1 MNKKQQKER
10 RSAPRAKRVMSVS
23 FRKVDGKK
31 KGQWLLSTTED
42 LSSAG
47 VAFLTDQE
55 FRVGDILEIEIRMS
69 GMLDMF
75 SGLTEVVRVLKKDSG
90 RHFFVAVKRYDPD
103 KKPSK
108 K

>member
-1 MNKKQQKER
+1 MTKKIQKER

-23 FRKVDGKK
+23 FRKIEGKK
-31 KGQWLLSTTED
+31 KGSWLLSTTEN

-47 VAFLTDQE
+47 VAFLTE
-55 FRVGDILEIEIRMS
+55 KELRVGDILELEIRMS

-90 RHFFVAVKRYDPD
+90 RHFLVAVKRYNPD
-103 KKPSK
+103 KKSSK